1 MSPLKNDFKNW
12 RNYVNEDLII
22 ENRYTDAVAYA
33 QNLNKGGKQYKVK
46 DVIDGMSEE
55 QRERIKVGAKRAM
68 EIARED
74 DPSGDNK
81 YIMWVARFVRKDLMR
96 RLQKYGKQWSTSP
109 VLWDD
114 PEAVKDSI
122 HDPDY
127 VAANLASSIV
137 DVTVGLMPFIQNYH
151 LLKEKNLIKKD
162 IYDYD
167 PQNEVGE
174 FKNDV
179 ANGMKEYE
187 GRQEKDKLKQQ
198 VKGEADDLLE
208 TEDYSVIRPN
218 TEGASCYYGWGTRW
232 CISARES
239 RNYFAQYS
247 GEGKVFYFVMF
258 RHILNS
264 SDYKKMALVYGKEQ
278 GYDTDPEQVFD
289 AADNEVAD
297 VGLVEGI
304 TENLFYKIIN
314 QAPMFE
320 KTREKIKNNKDPEA
334 RASSY
339 LNVKDVIAS
348 MIEEGVDGDAPPE
361 QILSIANYLFPDTY
375 SEEIDLEITPLQER
389 FDELV
394 QETYSDITGNAA
406 YHAEQN
412 PGGPKSEDYE
422 KLYDQYGN
430 LEHISVSY
438 DEYDENSWYWD
449 ASASISPTDDNLE
462 DLNLPE
468 DIDMDQ
474 FTEVV
479 ESVFSNSNMY
489 ADEIESDGFD
499 GVSIRFTPDYDENQG
514 IDGFERFLERMSE
527 YDDYLESGGDFWDG
541 LAEALMES
549 GLTAGGLKE
558 FEGLLDEAKFENV
571 EYSIDGKT
579 MKIVLELDPVLARPK
594 GMSGLYFGR
603 LITGLTG
610 YEQDFQGMGTMDHA
624 PGALENIP
632 NEISARTLEK
642 IEKAIEA
649 KYDMLY
655 LQSELPGFNDPEPED
670 LDALPMI
677 DMKFVAQP
685 GQIKFYGPDGSQ
697 VKDFDTVKVD
707 KGGGGMNIEYPYN
720 FVLSLT
726 NQEYWDT
733 FGMEDEET
741 ESLIKF
747 IKWIDQTKVKDQI
760 EGILQGALNDVALKL
775 IKLYP
780 PETAPAG
787 DTEEEGE
794 EEQQVAEVFKR
805 WNKFLR

>member
-1 MSPLKNDFKNW
+1 
-12 RNYVNEDLII
+12 
-22 ENRYTDAVAYA
+22 
-33 QNLNKGGKQYKVK
+33 
-46 DVIDGMSEE
+46 
-55 QRERIKVGAKRAM
+55 
-68 EIARED
+68 
-74 DPSGDNK
+74 
-81 YIMWVARFVRKDLMR
+81 
-96 RLQKYGKQWSTSP
+96 
-109 VLWDD
+109 
-114 PEAVKDSI
+114 
-122 HDPDY
+122 
-127 VAANLASSIV
+127 
-137 DVTVGLMPFIQNYH
+137 
-151 LLKEKNLIKKD
+151 
-162 IYDYD
+162 
-167 PQNEVGE
+167 
-174 FKNDV
+174 
-179 ANGMKEYE
+179 
-187 GRQEKDKLKQQ
+187 
-198 VKGEADDLLE
+198 
-208 TEDYSVIRPN
+208 
-218 TEGASCYYGWGTRW
+218 
-232 CISARES
+232 
-239 RNYFAQYS
+239 
-247 GEGKVFYFVMF
+247 
-258 RHILNS
+258 
-264 SDYKKMALVYGKEQ
+264 
-278 GYDTDPEQVFD
+278 
-289 AADNEVAD
+289 
-297 VGLVEGI
+297 
-304 TENLFYKIIN
+304 
-314 QAPMFE
+314 
-320 KTREKIKNNKDPEA
+320 
-334 RASSY
+334 
-339 LNVKDVIAS
+339 
-348 MIEEGVDGDAPPE
+348 
-361 QILSIANYLFPDTY
+361 
-375 SEEIDLEITPLQER
+375 
-389 FDELV
+389 
-394 QETYSDITGNAA
+394 
-406 YHAEQN
+406 
-412 PGGPKSEDYE
+412 
-422 KLYDQYGN
+422 
-430 LEHISVSY
+430 
-438 DEYDENSWYWD
+438 
-449 ASASISPTDDNLE
+449 
-462 DLNLPE
+462 
-468 DIDMDQ
+468 
-474 FTEVV
+474 
-479 ESVFSNSNMY
+479 
-489 ADEIESDGFD
+489 
-499 GVSIRFTPDYDENQG
+499 
-514 IDGFERFLERMSE
+514 MSE
-527 YDDYLESGGDFWDG
+527 YDDYLASGGDFWDG

-558 FEGLLDEAKFENV
+558 LEGLLDEAKFENV

-685 GQIKFYGPDGSQ
+685 EQIKFYGPDGSQ